1 MSLKQYSP
9 HLQLTIHKPLKLVLG
24 LRLLSCWIVGI
35 LLITQ
40 HNSFYLMLSCTAVL
54 FCHLSTERSHMCSQG
69 TVMLNE
75 YVFGWG
81 NDEYELQGL
90 RVLFSYFVLII
101 GSKGGAPLLLSRD
114 QFSDQDWQRLMRYN
128 KLQN

>member
-1 MSLKQYSP
+1 
-9 HLQLTIHKPLKLVLG
+9 
-24 LRLLSCWIVGI
+24 
-35 LLITQ
+35 
-40 HNSFYLMLSCTAVL
+40 
-54 FCHLSTERSHMCSQG
+54 MCSQG